1 MSTIQ
6 EVRAAEQK
14 VREIYE
20 ELQKTSAR
28 DPENLTQKL
37 MTATDEYAKVVRE
50 LK

>member
-6 EVRAAEQK
+6 EVRAAEEK
-14 VREIYE
+14 VRKIYE
-20 ELQKTSAR
+20 ALQKTGAN

-37 MTATDEYAKVVRE
+37 TSATDEYARALRD

>member
-6 EVRAAEQK
+6 EVRVAEQK

-20 ELQKTSAR
+20 ALNKPDAK
-28 DPENLTQKL
+28 DPDSLRQKL
-37 MTATDEYAKVVRE
+37 MSATDEYAKAVRE